1 MNKSLSGSLHQLR
14 GLCQENSILPIFFNL
29 AVELFLPSILN
40 NKVIGG
46 YCLKARRHSSDLQL
60 TAPRSVKLL
69 EYTGHMLIFINSK
82 EEFIELQERLK
93 IYSDK
98 PNSQV
103 NYSKS
108 VSYLLACISPF
119 NNRELKKLIVHNGL
133 RCFDPQL
140 LGYINYLGYPI

>member
-1 MNKSLSGSLHQLR
+1 
-14 GLCQENSILPIFFNL
+14 
-29 AVELFLPSILN
+29 
-40 NKVIGG
+40 
-46 YCLKARRHSSDLQL
+46 
-60 TAPRSVKLL
+60 
-69 EYTGHMLIFINSK
+69 MLIFINSK